1 MNREEWEIEQERR
14 KIVQDQLVTEHKK
27 NKFIDEIMGG
37 LGEIIKKE
45 PNTVQ
50 KKPTKWEKFKKLI
63 GWN

>member
-14 KIVQDQLVTEHKK
+14 KIVQDQLVTEYKK
-27 NKFIDEIMGG
+27 NKFIEEMKNG
-37 LGEIIKKE
+37 LGEIIVKE

-50 KKPTKWEKFKKLI
+50 KKPSKWDKFKKLI

>member
-1 MNREEWEIEQERR
+1 
-14 KIVQDQLVTEHKK
+14 
-27 NKFIDEIMGG
+27 MGG